1 MLKFKE
7 KLQFKEMTCELQ
19 LKMINVLKNY
29 KGEFIKKEV
38 NTKMK

>member
-19 LKMINVLKNY
+19 LKMINVLKNLTCEIWVE
-29 KGEFIKKEV
+29 KQKT
-38 NTKMK
+38 N